1 MSEKGNQPGGSE
13 YVGKGNGETAP
24 QVDGQGDSPVR
35 GDSHQAGGVGEA
47 GPDGQKNKQSPA
59 VSRVIPPY
67 ASGVTGATAAPKLKN
82 SRPFEIDPRKSIA
95 EILQS
100 ADLSDPATRATVSA
114 YMAEREQIRYQAVL
128 ARARQM
134 GIPVRREGPGHN
146 VSILYDIRPEGPLYR
161 KTLNTNAAI
170 STGANLLNIAPYGL
184 NGEGMT
190 VGVWDAARA
199 RTNHVELAGK
209 VTVGDST
216 TANDDHS
223 THVAGTIAAKG
234 IDPKAKGMGT
244 NTLIRTYD
252 WNSDY
257 AEMTAAGAATA
268 TDGATKLPLSNH
280 SYGIGATNS
289 DMGRYETECNTTDA
303 LANGLPYY
311 LIFWAAGNEQDTL
324 ASLGGYQSITFNG
337 LSKNILTVGAADDA
351 VTSGLRDVSKGALA
365 YFSSMGPCDDGRIK
379 PDIVANGVN
388 VYSCVATSTNSYDG
402 TYSGSTKPIFP
413 AGSCGPAC

>member
-1 MSEKGNQPGGSE
+1 MLALAAFFIIPTTGHDSGLSEKGNQPGGSE

-216 TANDDHS
+216 TANDDH
-223 THVAGTIAAKG
+223 HRLPIER
-234 IDPKAKGMGT
+234 KAE
-244 NTLIRTYD
+244 
-252 WNSDY
+252 
-257 AEMTAAGAATA
+257 A
-268 TDGATKLPLSNH
+268 
-280 SYGIGATNS
+280 
-289 DMGRYETECNTTDA
+289 
-303 LANGLPYY
+303 
-311 LIFWAAGNEQDTL
+311 
-324 ASLGGYQSITFNG
+324 
-337 LSKNILTVGAADDA
+337 
-351 VTSGLRDVSKGALA
+351 
-365 YFSSMGPCDDGRIK
+365 
-379 PDIVANGVN
+379 
-388 VYSCVATSTNSYDG
+388 
-402 TYSGSTKPIFP
+402 
-413 AGSCGPAC
+413 